1 MVRHSR
7 RRPSGRRADP
17 GYRPPAQQ
25 RPDAMALQSRLGWVA
40 QGVDVIHRPLRL
52 IMAAAITGAG
62 LCLVLA
68 MITLVVAIGS
78 GGPAAVATAGYG
90 TARRGAPEHVW
101 RPTGHDPGSSAAAEG
116 RQPGSVIAAYR
127 GTGPARRGGFLVP
140 APGVWGL
147 LWSFSCR
154 SGRGTFAVTEAG
166 TGQAL
171 VVRAAGPVGRGLLWD
186 THDAGH
192 QGLVIRT
199 ACSWAVKVVLP
210 R

>member
-1 MVRHSR
+1 MSEEV
-7 RRPSGRRADP
+7 
-17 GYRPPAQQ
+17 
-25 RPDAMALQSRLGWVA
+25 L
-40 QGVDVIHRPLRL
+40 LR
-52 IMAAAITGAG
+52 
-62 LCLVLA
+62 
-68 MITLVVAIGS
+68 
-78 GGPAAVATAGYG
+78 
-90 TARRGAPEHVW
+90 
-101 RPTGHDPGSSAAAEG
+101 AEG
-116 RQPGSVIAAYR
+116 VHKTYLLGQRSLEVLR
-127 GTGPARRGGFLVP
+127 GVEVEVRRGGFLVP